1 MLRYQRPQRNVEQR
15 SSTINQPKNVS
26 IYRIMKYF
34 LSFRNMTTVEIDFA
48 KLSLHNETS
57 IIPPQY
63 KSATSSLQLVLTIA
77 GQN

>member
-1 MLRYQRPQRNVEQR
+1 MN
-15 SSTINQPKNVS
+15 
-26 IYRIMKYF
+26 YF

-57 IIPPQY
+57 IIPPQC

>member
-1 MLRYQRPQRNVEQR
+1 
-15 SSTINQPKNVS
+15 
-26 IYRIMKYF
+26 MKYF